1 MTTITPV
8 ILCGG
13 SGTRLWPVSRESY
26 PKQFLPIYDD
36 LTLFEHTLKRIEYLK
51 DTDQIIVICNEKYK
65 FYVKN
70 ICKKYSVKVKIIL
83 EPAQRDTA
91 AAISLAAFSLLEK
104 NNDVYMLVLPA
115 DHQINHAKAF
125 CDNIINALNIARQN
139 YIITF
144 GIKPSRPETGFGY
157 IEQGFSIDNGYSVA
171 SFVEKPDAPT
181 AQKMIESGRFVWNS
195 GIFLMR
201 PSLFLD
207 ELKIYEPDMESA
219 CKSAWENHKEKNS
232 FFYPEKNS
240 FLSSPA
246 KSIDY
251 AIMEKT
257 DKAAVLP
264 LDIEWNDLGSWERI
278 YQISQKDKNDNAL
291 SGDVIIEGSNG
302 CYINARSRLVTALG
316 VRDLSI
322 IETQDAVLVASRKNI
337 QNVKKIVS
345 LLKIQQR
352 DEYKYHPLVYR
363 PWGSYESLARGERFQ
378 VKRIIVN
385 PGEELSLQ
393 LHHHRAEHWIVV
405 SGTAEVTNGDTIYM
419 ITENQSTFIPIGTK
433 HRLKN
438 PGIIP
443 LVLIEIQS
451 GAYLGEDDIV
461 RFADIYDRDV

>member
-1 MTTITPV
+1 MTTITPL

-13 SGTRLWPVSRESY
+13 SGTRLWPVSRESH
-26 PKQFLPIYDD
+26 PKQFLSIHDD
-36 LTLFEHTLKRIEYLK
+36 LTLFEHTLKRIEHLK
-51 DTDQIIVICNEKYK
+51 YIDQIIIICNEKYR

-70 ICKKYSVKVKIIL
+70 ICKKYNIKVKIIL

-104 NNDVYMLVLPA
+104 NKDTFMLVLPA
-115 DHQINHAKAF
+115 DHQINHAEVF
-125 CDNIINALNIARQN
+125 CNSIINALDIAQQN
-139 YIITF
+139 YIVTF
-144 GIKPSRPETGFGY
+144 GIKPSRPETCFGY
-157 IEQGFSIDNGYSVA
+157 IEQGFSIDSGYSVT
-171 SFVEKPDAPT
+171 SFIEKPDAST

-195 GIFLMR
+195 GIFLMS
-201 PSLFLD
+201 PSLFLN
-207 ELKIYEPDMESA
+207 ELKIYEPDIESA
-219 CKSAWENHKEKNS
+219 CKSAWENHKEKSS

-278 YQISQKDKNDNAL
+278 YQTSQKDKNNNAL
-291 SGDVIIEGSNG
+291 SGDVIIEDSSG
-302 CYINARSRLVTALG
+302 CYINSRSRLVTALG

-345 LLKIQQR
+345 LLKRQQR

-393 LHHHRAEHWIVV
+393 LHYHRAEHWIVV
-405 SGTAEVTNGDTIYM
+405 SGTAEVTNGDTIHI